1 MNFGYKRAGA
11 VASAMVLFAA
21 GFSLYGAG
29 ASAQDAAQD
38 AAQEQAQSD
47 AASVAQATQNAQPA
61 PAIRFVASEMVQNV
75 PEAPVPAQEP
85 EAPAQSSASSLY
97 ELVAAT
103 PADGEMSREVTCLA
117 KAVYFEARG
126 EELAG
131 QLAVAQVVINRANST
146 QFPDD
151 YCSVVT
157 QRAQFSFVR
166 GGRIPQ
172 PNANSHAWQR
182 ARAIARIAH
191 RDLWDSR
198 VDDALYFHATHVSPR
213 WARHKSARGR
223 IDSHLFYR

>member
-1 MNFGYKRAGA
+1 MNFGYQRAGA
-11 VASAMVLFAA
+11 VASAMVLLAA
-21 GFSLYGAG
+21 GFSLYGQG
-29 ASAQDAAQD
+29 AIAQDQVQSQAAP
-38 AAQEQAQSD
+38 AVL
-47 AASVAQATQNAQPA
+47 ASEIVASENSPEA
-61 PAIRFVASEMVQNV
+61 PAIRFVASEVVQD
-75 PEAPVPAQEP
+75 VPAEP
-85 EAPAQSSASSLY
+85 EALAEISASSLY

-103 PADGEMSREVTCLA
+103 PVDGAMSREVTCLA

-131 QLAVAQVVINRANST
+131 QLAVAQVVINRADSS

-191 RDLWDSR
+191 RDLWDSE

-213 WARHKSARGR
+213 WARTKSARGQ

>member
-29 ASAQDAAQD
+29 ASAQDQV
-38 AAQEQAQSD
+38 QSE
-47 AASVAQATQNAQPA
+47 AA
-61 PAIRFVASEMVQNV
+61 PAVQASENGPEAPSIRFVASEVVQDV
-75 PEAPVPAQEP
+75 PVEQEP
-85 EAPAQSSASSLY
+85 EAQAEISASSLY

-131 QLAVAQVVINRANST
+131 QLAVAQVVINRAQSGR
-146 QFPDD
+146 FPDD

-191 RDLWDSR
+191 RDLWDSK

-213 WARHKSARGR
+213 WARHKSARGQ
-223 IDSHLFYR
+223 IDSHVFYR